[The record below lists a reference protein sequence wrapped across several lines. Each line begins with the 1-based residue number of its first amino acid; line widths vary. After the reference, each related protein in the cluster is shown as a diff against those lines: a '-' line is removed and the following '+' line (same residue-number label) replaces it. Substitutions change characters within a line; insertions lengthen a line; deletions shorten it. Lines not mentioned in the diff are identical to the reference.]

1 MYLLCIYHSIMI
13 IASSFTPRSAH
24 LPLVPSRGEL
34 NAAIGQIY
42 PHNTSGVCP
51 NLRLV
56 HTAPGYYG
64 STAIINIFT
73 PTVQGSTV
81 DVRF

>member
-24 LPLVPSRGEL
+24 LPLVPSSGKF
-34 NAAIGQIY
+34 NAVIGQIY

-51 NLRLV
+51 NLWLV

-73 PTVQGSTV
+73 LTVRGST
-81 DVRF
+81 

>member
-13 IASSFTPRSAH
+13 TASSFTPPFVH
-24 LPLVPSRGEL
+24 LPLVPSRGKF

-73 PTVQGSTV
+73 LTVRRST
-81 DVRF
+81 